1 MPVNTARFL
10 IDVKKHWGALEEE
23 SWLIYSSRG
32 WYPPQLQAAEEPH
45 TVDAEADSRLLRLC
59 EIMARTHKRLTS

>member
-23 SWLIYSSRG
+23 SFTVRGAGTRRSSR
-32 WYPPQLQAAEEPH
+32 PQKSH
-45 TVDAEADSRLLRLC
+45 TPWMLRLIHDYSGSVKSWP
-59 EIMARTHKRLTS
+59 EHTNA

>member
-32 WYPPQLQAAEEPH
+32 WYPPQQQAAEEPH
-45 TVDAEADSRLLRLC
+45 TVDAEADSIHDYSGSVKSWP
-59 EIMARTHKRLTS
+59 EHTNA